1 MSMSAR
7 ITSANAVPNTSQGG
21 ASVSDN
27 TGNAY
32 AEQIHENNHLS
43 QSYTPQ
49 QDINQTQAL
58 PDFSSLQPNFPMN
71 SQGGMSFSAT
81 QSMFTPDFSQEW
93 GSWTGLDDPGIMFR
107 ESPSL
112 DDRMY
117 VPMPKTPASL
127 NFSQEQNAPVSNGQK
142 RMSDVSR
149 ANHELSPDA
158 SYAESASRRESS
170 AELSKGEKVRS
181 HEMANGSNTDV
192 LDDVTRQLSSRLG
205 RLQIAEDGQP
215 RYYGATSNLH
225 ILHSGP
231 QSLYQPNIRNVFT
244 HGDAAI
250 VQAGLQWEEDS
261 EYEENL
267 LNLFF
272 SWHNTFQYVC
282 DKEIFSQERKRCKAG
297 QTSDL
302 YSPALANAI
311 YSIGAAYADRSH
323 SGLPDDAAEFFGLRA
338 KAYLDIEIDSPSIAT
353 AQGLLILSSH
363 EASCARDSRGWI
375 YAGMAVQIISDLGL
389 HLDLES
395 EYSRLGT
402 RGGKDEDVAILRR
415 NIFWSANTIDTQ
427 WSAYSGR
434 PSIMKSI
441 VHNVQRPLPS
451 RTYKWDYYTED
462 ESSMGFPTDFDFY
475 AAANVHVYLSKLM
488 TIMSRVAEVLYS
500 GIPDMSNDIHAFVAR
515 EDGNFRTWLSSLP
528 ASLQVNTSEKSN
540 TIYIPGIIELHL
552 QYHEA
557 VILLHRPLIASTDS
571 PAPSPESQDQSLN
584 MTTLP
589 SFQHCIHSAREICRL
604 LIMFRRRY
612 SLRRPHHH
620 IVHMTMTASL
630 IHVFHLCLSAAGSS
644 ENKEAQRCLL
654 TCIHALGEMGQ
665 TYKSASRALDVVTS
679 LRQSWQHDLSAG
691 DVFKR
696 ARHQ

>member
-7 ITSANAVPNTSQGG
+7 VASANIVPNVSHDSVPASQSTRSGF
-21 ASVSDN
+21 AEHTQD
-27 TGNAY
+27 GNL
-32 AEQIHENNHLS
+32 LS
-43 QSYTPQ
+43 QSYNPQ
-49 QDINQTQAL
+49 FDFYQTQTS
-58 PDFSSLQPNFPMN
+58 PDFSSLHPEFPMN
-71 SQGGMSFSAT
+71 GQGESSFSANHLV
-81 QSMFTPDFSQEW
+81 FTSDFPQEW
-93 GSWTGLDDPGIMFR
+93 ESWTGLEPSFDEHVSVPVA
-107 ESPSL
+107 ESP
-112 DDRMY
+112 
-117 VPMPKTPASL
+117 
-127 NFSQEQNAPVSNGQK
+127 APITFRQGKFEDELPN
-142 RMSDVSR
+142 VSR
-149 ANHELSPDA
+149 VSHEHLSDA
-158 SYAESASRRESS
+158 TIESASRREGS
-170 AELSKGEKVRS
+170 ADLSKAEKVRS
-181 HEMANGSNTDV
+181 HDTANSGSADV

-231 QSLYQPNIRNVFT
+231 HSLYQPNIRNVFT

-323 SGLPDDAAEFFGLRA
+323 SGLPDDPAEFFGLRA

-402 RGGKDEDVAILRR
+402 RGGNNEDVAILRR
-415 NIFWSANTIDTQ
+415 NIFWSANTIDTL

-441 VHNVQRPLPS
+441 VHNVQRALPS
-451 RTYKWDYYTED
+451 RTYKWEYYTED
-462 ESSMGFPTDFDFY
+462 ESSINFPPDFDFH
-475 AAANVHVYLSKLM
+475 AGANVHVYLSKLT

-500 GIPDMSNDIHAFVAR
+500 GIPDMSNDIHAFVSR
-515 EDGNFRTWLSSLP
+515 EDYNFRSWLSSLP
-528 ASLQVNTSEKSN
+528 ASLQVDTSDKSN

-557 VILLHRPLIASTDS
+557 VILLHRPLITSAET
-571 PAPSPESQDQSLN
+571 PTPSPEPHDQPPN
-584 MTTLP
+584 TTISP
-589 SFQHCIHSAREICRL
+589 SFQQCNYSAQEICRL
-604 LIMFRRRY
+604 LVMFRRRY
-612 SLRRPHHH
+612 GLRRPHHH
-620 IVHMTMTASL
+620 VVHMTMTASL
-630 IHVFHLCLSAAGSS
+630 IHVFHLCMSPAGSN
-644 ENKEAQRCLL
+644 ENKEAQKCLL

-691 DVFKR
+691 DMFKR